1 MSFSG
6 KEKPIGIKI
15 KRERRKEG
23 VRERKIE
30 RERKQEGEREKE
42 RETIKVTNELLT
54 TLNFN

>member
-1 MSFSG
+1 M
-6 KEKPIGIKI
+6 
-15 KRERRKEG
+15 
-23 VRERKIE
+23 RERKIERERKQEGE